1 MDLINFSTLSS
12 NMETISDLPF
22 FKILTLLLFFFF
34 LLAIRGL
41 FIKHF
46 IKRLSKIVQQSSSIN
61 DDKIFETLKT
71 PLKFLPFLVTFFVFN
86 ILFQLNSKLEVYI
99 GNLNQSLFS
108 IFIFW
113 LLYSLVDP
121 LEKVFSKGSQILSKA
136 LFHWIVQATKYLF
149 IFLGVVAVLEIWGVR
164 IGPIIA
170 GLGLFGVAVALGAQ
184 DLFKN
189 LISGIMILTER
200 RIQIGDYI
208 NVPGYCDGTVE
219 HIGFRSTIIRK
230 FDTTPITIPNFFFA
244 ETPILNFSKRHHRR
258 INWTIGLEYKTSK
271 VQLNQIISEIKDYLN
286 NSELF
291 LNNDD
296 YDQFVFIDKFSES
309 SIDLLIYVYTH
320 TSDFK
325 EYLKIKEDLAY
336 KLKLII
342 ESNLANFAFPS
353 RTVYQEKISNEIN
366 K

>member
-1 MDLINFSTLSS
+1 MDLINFSTFSS
-12 NMETISDLPF
+12 NMVAISDLPF
-22 FKILTLLLFFFF
+22 IKILSLLLFFFF

-61 DDKIFETLKT
+61 DDIIFETLKT

-208 NVPGYCDGTVE
+208 NVPGHCDGTVE

-271 VQLNQIISEIKDYLN
+271 EQLDTILLDIKKYLN
-286 NSELF
+286 KAESF
-291 LNNDD
+291 LNNDS
-296 YDQFVFIDKFSES
+296 YKQHVYIDKFNDS
-309 SIDLLIYVYTH
+309 SIDIFIYCYTL
-320 TSDFK
+320 TVDWQEF
-325 EYLKIKEDLAY
+325 LNIKEKLAFEI
-336 KLKLII
+336 KKIV
-342 ESNLANFAFPS
+342 ESNGSSFAFPS
-353 RTVYQEKISNEIN
+353 RTIYHENLDKNVT
-366 K
+366 

>member
-46 IKRLSKIVQQSSSIN
+46 IKRLSKIVHKSSSIN

-258 INWTIGLEYKTSK
+258 INWTIGLEYKTTIN
-271 VQLNQIISEIKDYLN
+271 QLQQIISDIKNYLQ
-286 NSELF
+286 NSSDF
-291 LNNDD
+291 LNNEQ
-296 YDQFVFIDKFSES
+296 YRYHVYIDKFNDS
-309 SIDLLIYVYTH
+309 SIDIFVYVYTQ
-320 TSDFK
+320 TSDYI
-325 EYLKIKEDLAY
+325 EYLKLKESLAY
-336 KLKLII
+336 KIKII
-342 ESNLANFAFPS
+342 VEQNKSNFAFPS
-353 RTVYQEKISNEIN
+353 RTVYQENSTDEIS
-366 K
+366 

>member
-12 NMETISDLPF
+12 NMEAISDLPF
-22 FKILTLLLFFFF
+22 IKILTLLLFFFF

-46 IKRLSKIVQQSSSIN
+46 IKRLSKIVQKSSSIN

-121 LEKVFSKGSQILSKA
+121 LEKVLSKGSQILSKA
-136 LFHWIVQATKYLF
+136 LFHWIVQSTKYLF

-208 NVPGYCDGTVE
+208 NVPGHCDGTVE

-258 INWTIGLEYKTSK
+258 INWTIGLEYKTT
-271 VQLNQIISEIKDYLN
+271 VNQLQQIISDLKNYIQSSTEFVN
-286 NSELF
+286 NEEHR
-291 LNNDD
+291 NHI
-296 YDQFVFIDKFSES
+296 YIDKFNDS
-309 SIDLLIYVYTH
+309 SIDIIIYIYTK
-320 TSDFK
+320 TTDYKDF
-325 EYLKIKEDLAY
+325 LKIKEDLAY
-336 KLKLII
+336 QLKII
-342 ESNLANFAFPS
+342 VEKNKTNFAFPS
-353 RTVYQEKISNEIN
+353 RTVYQQ
-366 K
+366 